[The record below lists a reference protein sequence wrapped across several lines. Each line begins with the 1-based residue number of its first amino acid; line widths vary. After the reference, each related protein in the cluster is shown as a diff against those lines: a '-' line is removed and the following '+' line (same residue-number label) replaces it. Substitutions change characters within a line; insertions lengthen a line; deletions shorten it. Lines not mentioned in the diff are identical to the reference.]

1 MKREF
6 RVYYNTLNTCTLTT
20 PKKKRDAH
28 EMLRQ
33 KWSKSMFVALGNV
46 ATAFLAIATTYFVH
60 HCENNNNDNNQRSS
74 VNFCPSFITSKSI
87 SDNFYCGENGKFCR
101 RSRRNE
107 FDDDAEEEDADA
119 PNLFNACVHARAKV
133 ESQIFGQTES
143 TDILLDAIC
152 DKFREIE
159 RYESEEEDLGE
170 RREEGVEEER
180 QTPLVM
186 SIHGSPGVG
195 KSHFHRA
202 LARAV
207 YGANRRRRR
216 KNGGGA
222 KAYGEML
229 ASVARN
235 VVTGGVRGSYYASE
249 RKKKTCPGELCPA
262 YKILFGAEYVEKDRE
277 RQKRMIV
284 SNLRAHLRRYPESVV
299 VIEEYDK
306 LPCEVRSVL
315 RQLFDSGR
323 VMQSTPSSSS
333 SFSSS
338 KTRRRKKRGGAFSR
352 WWRRGSEEEEDSAR
366 SNGGDEDDEDED
378 GNDTFEDYDV
388 YGEKREVLGN
398 KAIFILEANAGFVH
412 IHGAAEADRKRR
424 LSKVGDVDKNKNK
437 NYLKSERE
445 RHHVELSRALKN
457 AMFTK
462 WEKEHCEDFHDT
474 VKVLSSIEYFVP
486 FQPLDEDALKQIANA
501 HLEYR
506 SNYLIENEF
515 ISSMLTTLSSSSSS
529 RESPTSSVA
538 SLPQMDAI
546 KRRVNVTLSW
556 DDRLLSFLA
565 RESEFE
571 GEFAIEGGK
580 EVKSTLSRTV
590 TRAIRRAL
598 LPPSTTTNE
607 EKNGGGKTII
617 HSSFAR
623 YEKIRDFILEDS
635 KKKFASGDKAG
646 SKTKDE
652 EGKEAEDAL
661 LQINVRLAV
670 VDDDDEDAMQKN
682 PETKDSNSQRRRS
695 VVASIFLIDN

>member
-1 MKREF
+1 
-6 RVYYNTLNTCTLTT
+6 
-20 PKKKRDAH
+20 
-28 EMLRQ
+28 
-33 KWSKSMFVALGNV
+33 MFVALGNV

-60 HCENNNNDNNQRSS
+60 HCENNNNNNQYNS
-74 VNFCPSFITSKSI
+74 VTKNFCPSFITSNSN
-87 SDNFYCGENGKFCR
+87 SNNFYCGENGKFCR
-101 RSRRNE
+101 RSRRNY
-107 FDDDAEEEDADA
+107 DDDDEEEEDA

-143 TDILLDAIC
+143 TEILLDAIC

-159 RYESEEEDLGE
+159 RYELEEEDLGE
-170 RREEGVEEER
+170 RREEGLEEER

-207 YGANRRRRR
+207 YGANVSEMRRRRRR
-216 KNGGGA
+216 KNGGGG

-235 VVTGGVRGSYYASE
+235 VVTGGVRGSYYAAG

-333 SFSSS
+333 SSSS
-338 KTRRRKKRGGAFSR
+338 LKRRRRKKRGGAFSR
-352 WWRRGSEEEEDSAR
+352 LWRRGSEEEEDSAR

-424 LSKVGDVDKNKNK
+424 SLSKVGDVDKNKNK

-515 ISSMLTTLSSSSSS
+515 VSSMITTLSSSSSS
-529 RESPTSSVA
+529 RESPTNSVA

-598 LPPSTTTNE
+598 LPSSTTTN

-617 HSSFAR
+617 HSSFTQ

-635 KKKFASGDKAG
+635 KKKFASGYKAG
-646 SKTKDE
+646 AKTKDE

-670 VDDDDEDAMQKN
+670 VDDDKEDTMQMN
-682 PETKDSNSQRRRS
+682 PETKDSRSQRRRS
-695 VVASIFLIDN
+695 VVASIFLIDVD

>member
-1 MKREF
+1 
-6 RVYYNTLNTCTLTT
+6 
-20 PKKKRDAH
+20 
-28 EMLRQ
+28 
-33 KWSKSMFVALGNV
+33 
-46 ATAFLAIATTYFVH
+46 
-60 HCENNNNDNNQRSS
+60 
-74 VNFCPSFITSKSI
+74 
-87 SDNFYCGENGKFCR
+87 
-101 RSRRNE
+101 
-107 FDDDAEEEDADA
+107 
-119 PNLFNACVHARAKV
+119 
-133 ESQIFGQTES
+133 
-143 TDILLDAIC
+143 
-152 DKFREIE
+152 
-159 RYESEEEDLGE
+159 
-170 RREEGVEEER
+170 
-180 QTPLVM
+180 
-186 SIHGSPGVG
+186 
-195 KSHFHRA
+195 
-202 LARAV
+202 V

-437 NYLKSERE
+437 NYLTSERE

-580 EVKSTLSRTV
+580 EVKSTLGRTV

-598 LPPSTTTNE
+598 LPPSTITNE